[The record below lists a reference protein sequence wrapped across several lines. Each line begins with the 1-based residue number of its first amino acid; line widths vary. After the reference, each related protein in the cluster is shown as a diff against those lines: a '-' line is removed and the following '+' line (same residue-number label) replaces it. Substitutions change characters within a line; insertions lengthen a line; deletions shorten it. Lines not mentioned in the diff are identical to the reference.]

1 MDLFLQK
8 QGNSYTDEVSRNVEL
23 CKTLWRCSQN
33 HFLSL
38 DSFCSASG
46 VDSAI
51 HQLHDG
57 PIVLN
62 ILSLFIIYVFL
73 EENNKQP
80 KDLEQKLLQFSIVS

>member
-1 MDLFLQK
+1 MEHFLEK
-8 QGNSYTDEVSRNVEL
+8 QQNSYTDEVSRDVEL
-23 CKTLWRCSQN
+23 CKTLCRCSQN

-38 DSFCSASG
+38 DSFCSRGG

-51 HQLHDG
+51 HQLHDV

-62 ILSLFIIYVFL
+62 TLSLFIIYVFL

-80 KDLEQKLLQFSIVS
+80 